1 MATISLKDK
10 TALMLDQSI
19 IFLKTAGTF
28 VRNNALCMIAIA
40 TAFLISLLTFDYID
54 GITETCWTLTIW
66 DALFDG
72 RLLDYSAV
80 TYENAR
86 GAPHIGDVGG
96 FMSLLPWAIWNFPL
110 WLAYPT
116 PESGNI
122 DTPACMIWSKL
133 FLIVCLVVACYLI
146 KKLSFRI
153 TTDRVASDY
162 SFILSLSAGTAII
175 STGYAGQNEIIYVV
189 TFLASILCYLQEH
202 KLTSAALMVYS
213 LGCYPLLVIPLML
226 LLFVNN
232 YGLIKTIIIA
242 VIELVLGMMLFSIG
256 SSSTSSSYGSVSE
269 YLDKLF
275 FSTPIALDAGTISLF
290 MVSLVLILFYCVIR
304 IKDYNVDSAIVC
316 VTIFFTTMMM
326 FCWMMFY
333 RYYVCIPAIV
343 ISLMLL
349 YKTNKN
355 LFKIGLLLF
364 TLINYLSCLVACRNI
379 YVWDYL
385 SFQGLLSN
393 YLTYN
398 YPDNFLWLLFGDN
411 AVICMDLIYSA
422 LVATCV
428 FYLYILIMKPTDCKE
443 IEINEKLLVMVN
455 AMCPLVLIALYFI
468 VPIAVG

>member
-1 MATISLKDK
+1 MANISLKDQAVK
-10 TALMLDQSI
+10 IASNSTEYVQSI
-19 IFLKTAGTF
+19 IAFAKKHAICLIA
-28 VRNNALCMIAIA
+28 VAAAYIIAL
-40 TAFLISLLTFDYID
+40 LSFDYID
-54 GITETCWTLTIW
+54 GITETIWTLTIW

-72 RLLDYSAV
+72 RLLEYSAV

-86 GAPHIGDVGG
+86 GAPHVGDVGG

-116 PESGNI
+116 PGSGNV
-122 DTPACMIWSKL
+122 DTPACMIWSKM
-133 FLIVCLVVACYLI
+133 FLIVCLIVACYFI
-146 KKLSFRI
+146 MKLSERL
-153 TTDRVASDY
+153 TDDHTISEY
-162 SFILSLSAGTAII
+162 TFILSLSAGTAII

-189 TFLASILCYLQEH
+189 TFLASVYGYIQGH
-202 KLTSAALMVYS
+202 KIISACLMVYS

-226 LLFVNN
+226 LLFVKNL
-232 YGLIKTIIIA
+232 GLIKTI
-242 VIELVLGMMLFSIG
+242 VISLVELVLGMLLFSLG

-269 YLDKLF
+269 YLEKLF

-290 MVSLVLILFYCVIR
+290 MISLVLILFCCILR
-304 IKDYNVDSAIVC
+304 IKDYEVSSSVVC

-343 ISLMLL
+343 ISLVLL
-349 YKTNKN
+349 YKTNNN
-355 LFKIGLLLF
+355 LFRIGLVLF
-364 TLINYLSCLVACRNI
+364 TFINYLSCLVACRNI

-411 AVICMDLIYSA
+411 VTICMDLIYSA
-422 LVATCV
+422 MVATCL
-428 FYLYILIMKPTDCKE
+428 FYLYMLIARPTECKE
-443 IEINEKLLVMVN
+443 IVINEKLLVLVN
-455 AMCPLVLIALYFI
+455 ALCPLVLFALYFTVPLI
-468 VPIAVG
+468 VG